1 MFEKI
6 KEKFM
11 SRQFL
16 TFCFIGAFNTIG
28 SLVIYMVLV
37 AFHFAVGTSS
47 LSGDIVTMIGSY
59 FLNMRFTYH
68 EKPSI
73 KSFISFPAS
82 YIPGILINM
91 IFTIVLVDV
100 FQAPEIIAKALAL
113 PITIPVNYLTMS
125 IIVKWSRR

>member
-1 MFEKI
+1 MLKKL

-11 SRQFL
+11 NRQFL

-28 SLVIYMVLV
+28 SLVIYMILV
-37 AFHFAVGTSS
+37 ALHLAVGISS
-47 LSGDIVTMIGSY
+47 LIGDTVTMIGSY

-68 EKPSI
+68 EKPNL

-91 IFTIVLVDV
+91 VFTIVLVD
-100 FQAPEIIAKALAL
+100 FFGAPELIAKALAL

-125 IIVKWSRR
+125 IIVKWARR

>member
-1 MFEKI
+1 MLKKV

-11 SRQFL
+11 NRQFL

-28 SLVIYMVLV
+28 SLVIYMILV
-37 AFHFAVGTSS
+37 ALHLAVGISS
-47 LSGDIVTMIGSY
+47 LIGSY

-68 EKPSI
+68 EKPNL

-91 IFTIVLVDV
+91 VFTIVLVD
-100 FQAPEIIAKALAL
+100 FFGAPEMIAKALAL

-125 IIVKWSRR
+125 IIVKWARR